1 MGSEANVTFKYVKK
15 VAPKY
20 QYLLFEKK
28 KQCLL
33 QIIIDVCTTDYGPV
47 SPHSRPGRP

>member
-1 MGSEANVTFKYVKK
+1 MGSVANVTLKYVKK

-28 KQCLL
+28 KCLL

-47 SPHSRPGRP
+47 GPRSRPGRP